1 MAAALIIILGV
12 TCTAVPFA
20 LGQRH
25 GLLRWVSPMHLL
37 AWFCLFGFAIKA
49 VVHAAAPQLAFYRRF
64 VDSPWGDL
72 LGALY
77 LALFIL
83 AMCLGYRLACV
94 PARPDDSAIA
104 ARAVAYGI
112 TRRWLLFGL
121 AFAFAA
127 ATALL
132 IVRAR
137 GAALN
142 GTLLESVNS
151 AKQIGINADG
161 VGSTLAGLKTFFI
174 VPKFAFVLLLAHG
187 IAARSRGALAQA
199 AVLGLLLLAIALLSG
214 DRFELIEMAVFALA
228 THMIL
233 GGRITGRA
241 LLWGAVLGV
250 AILYLSSYMTALRH
264 GQAPQLAALA
274 RQVVGSTY
282 FLDLNAAVMV
292 TDRVELA
299 KLLLGK
305 SYTWWSFGWVPR
317 AIWPDKPAVDLGV
330 FFKREVMQVYSGGAF
345 NVTGP
350 GEAFINF
357 SWGGIGVGLVLGWI
371 YRKGEVVLLAPYG
384 IIRHGSFLLYPML
397 FYPFIQAT
405 LQSSFSSFVVGAA
418 AQGLLIWA
426 MIGVFVTR
434 YAVWAR
440 GTAPHGGRLYVA

>member
-1 MAAALIIILGV
+1 MEAALIIILGV

-49 VVHAAAPQLAFYRRF
+49 LVYAAAPQLAFYRRF
-64 VDSPWGDL
+64 VDNPWGDL

-83 AMCLGYRLACV
+83 AMCLGYRLACT
-94 PARPDDSAIA
+94 PASRGDSAIA
-104 ARAVAYGI
+104 ARTVACGI

-127 ATALL
+127 TTALM
-132 IVRAR
+132 IIRAR
-137 GAALN
+137 GAALDVS
-142 GTLLESVNS
+142 LLEGTNS

-161 VGSTLAGLKTFFI
+161 VGSTLAGIKTFFI

-187 IAARSRGALAQA
+187 IAAPSRSALAQA

-233 GGRITGRA
+233 GGRITGRVLA
-241 LLWGAVLGV
+241 WGAVLGI
-250 AILYLSSYMTALRH
+250 AILSLSSYMTGLRH
-264 GQAPQLAALA
+264 GQAAQLTALA

-292 TDRVELA
+292 TDRVTPGM
-299 KLLLGK
+299 LLLGE

-357 SWGGIGVGLVLGWI
+357 SWGGIGVGLALGWL
-371 YRKGEVVLLAPYG
+371 YRKGEALLLAPYA

-418 AQGLLIWA
+418 AQALLIWA
-426 MIGVFVTR
+426 MIVVFVTR
-434 YAVWAR
+434 YAVWAQ
-440 GTAPHGGRLYVA
+440 GAAPQGGRLYVA